1 MKKINIC
8 IIVSLVAILFAS
20 CEDNDKSPLVLP
32 IAENGSFVTLTS
44 PNVIFDLVAIQNGEE
59 TTVNG
64 LLGAPTPNVARYDL
78 EVQRISQGTASN
90 FVPIFST
97 ETFPSEFA
105 ITPEEVAEALD
116 LPLEDFLAGDRF
128 EFRATSTDFDGN
140 ITNFANIDPDLQA
153 ETGQR
158 QAYSFTSFISC
169 PVDFAEIEGTYE
181 VTAFSFGATFPNSAK
196 ITTRTVVAGP
206 GPNQLTIV
214 EGEYPAEGSEPLIID
229 FDPANGIILGG
240 GLDEDGEN
248 ALAFTQELSGI
259 TDNTYLVED
268 GGFYFSCIGSLLLVL
283 NFEPF
288 NANPHPFEL
297 QKIQ

>member
-1 MKKINIC
+1 MKKINIY

-78 EVQRISQGTASN
+78 EVQRISQGTASD
-90 FVPIFST
+90 FVPVFST
-97 ETFPSEFA
+97 ETFPSELVVS
-105 ITPEEVAEALD
+105 PDDVAEALGIPVAD
-116 LPLEDFLAGDRF
+116 LLAGDRF

-140 ITNFANIDPDLQA
+140 ITSFANIDPDLQA

-169 PVDFAEIEGTYE
+169 PVDIAEIEGTYE
-181 VTAFSFGATFPNSAK
+181 VTALGFAGFFNETM
-196 ITTRTVVAGP
+196 TTRTVIAGP
-206 GPNQLTIV
+206 NDNQLTIV
-214 EGEYPAEGSEPLIID
+214 EGEYPTTGGSDPLIIT
-229 FDPANGIILGG
+229 FDPANGIVTGG
-240 GLDEDGEN
+240 GLDEDGNQAVAFAEGVNGLPEN
-248 ALAFTQELSGI
+248 V
-259 TDNTYLVED
+259 YLVED
-268 GGFYFSCIGSLLLVL
+268 GGFFFSCIGSILLNL
-283 NFEPF
+283 NFLPF

>member
-1 MKKINIC
+1 MKKINIY
-8 IIVSLVAILFAS
+8 IIVSFVAILFAS

-44 PNVIFDLVAIQNGEE
+44 PNVIFDLVSIQNGEE

-78 EVQRISQGTASN
+78 EVQRISQGTASD
-90 FVPIFST
+90 FVPVFST
-97 ETFPSEFA
+97 ETFPSELVV
-105 ITPEEVAEALD
+105 TPGDVAEAIGVAVED
-116 LPLEDFLAGDRF
+116 LLAGDRF
-128 EFRATSTDFDGN
+128 EFRATSTDFNGN
-140 ITNFANIDPDLQA
+140 ITTFANLDPDLQA

-169 PVDFAEIEGTYE
+169 PVDITEIEGTYE
-181 VTAFSFGATFPNSAK
+181 VTALGFAGFFNETM
-196 ITTRTVVAGP
+196 TTRTVVAGP
-206 GPNQLTIV
+206 NDNQFTIV
-214 EGEYPAEGSEPLIID
+214 EGEYPTTGGSDPLIIT

-240 GLDEDGEN
+240 GLDEDGE
-248 ALAFTQELSGI
+248 AAVAFAEGVNGLPE
-259 TDNTYLVED
+259 NTYLVED
-268 GGFYFSCIGSLLLVL
+268 GGFFFSCIGSILLNL

-288 NANPHPFEL
+288 NANPHPFDL